1 MSLSKKQFDIL
12 EAYATNSHLT
22 QRGLAEI
29 TNQSVGNVN
38 RLVKELADTGLV
50 EDGKITADGLAALE
64 PYRVKRAV
72 ILAAGV
78 GSRLMPVTLNTPKPL
93 VRVKGKRII
102 DGLIDEVLALGIQ
115 EIYIVR
121 GYLSEQFDQIQSLY
135 PMVQFLENPIYNESN
150 NISSAMCARYLLS
163 NAYVFEADLI
173 IRSGLIKRYHYTS
186 DFLATYQE
194 RCDDWCFKA
203 KDGIITEEKLGYID
217 VHNVRSSYS
226 EGKRIGEL
234 LCSSYHSQFGVPVK
248 MARLAQTFGAGVPST
263 DGRVFAQFAR
273 SLINGEDIVLHT
285 KGGSVGNY
293 CYTADVVEGILTLLT
308 KGESGQSY
316 NIVNENT
323 SMMIREVAS
332 LVADDLGEGKIKVIF
347 DIPTDNKYGYPPE
360 TKMRL
365 SGQKMRDLGW
375 TPGYDLPD
383 MFRRLIAYWEE

>member
-1 MSLSKKQFDIL
+1 MSLSRKQFDIL

-38 RLVKELADTGLV
+38 RLVKEMADTGLV

-203 KDGIITEEKLGYID
+203 KDGIITEEKLGDYNAWRNCGISYWSEMDGKKLAEHIKSAYEAPGGKELFWEQVPLD
-217 VHNVRSSYS
+217 VFKSSYQVAIQECS
-226 EGKRIGEL
+226 ER
-234 LCSSYHSQFGVPVK
+234 
-248 MARLAQTFGAGVPST
+248 
-263 DGRVFAQFAR
+263 
-273 SLINGEDIVLHT
+273 DIVEIDTYKELKAADNT
-285 KGGSVGNY
+285 
-293 CYTADVVEGILTLLT
+293 YT
-308 KGESGQSY
+308 
-316 NIVNENT
+316 
-323 SMMIREVAS
+323 IR
-332 LVADDLGEGKIKVIF
+332 
-347 DIPTDNKYGYPPE
+347 
-360 TKMRL
+360 
-365 SGQKMRDLGW
+365 
-375 TPGYDLPD
+375 
-383 MFRRLIAYWEE
+383 